1 MATENK
7 SNAKNNVV
15 RPASFGAWQ
24 RSRMSMPRNAPKDVD
39 KDLEKES
46 PEEVAR
52 EARTGMEAGPRAF
65 TAQIIR
71 KISDDD

>member
-1 MATENK
+1 MAEQNK
-7 SNAKNNVV
+7 SNAKNNTS

-46 PEEVAR
+46 PAEVAR

>member
-7 SNAKNNVV
+7 SS
-15 RPASFGAWQ
+15 RPASFAAWQ

-39 KDLEKES
+39 KDKEKES
-46 PEEVAR
+46 PEEMAR